1 MGVTGINHI
10 ATMTTDLERH
20 AKFYGEV
27 FGAKVTFTME
37 AEADHPRMWILD
49 LGGGSSL
56 NVFEVGEDDIIGD
69 RTQQGGRGA
78 IDHFG
83 IAVDSRAELERVKE
97 RLVTAGAEIGEIQ
110 DLGGE
115 WSLFFRDIDGMELEV
130 CAPIDGR

>member
-20 AKFYGEV
+20 AKFYSEV